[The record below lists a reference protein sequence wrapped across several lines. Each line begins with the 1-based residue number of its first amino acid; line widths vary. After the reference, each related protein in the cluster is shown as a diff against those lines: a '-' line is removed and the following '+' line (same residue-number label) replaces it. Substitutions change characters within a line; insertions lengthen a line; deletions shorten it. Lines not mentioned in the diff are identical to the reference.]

1 MLTFYSIKHNLNKNW
16 FGKNI
21 YIKLYKANYNSVI
34 ITSYFGYDRS
44 KYLNYFNKKSKKIET
59 FNGCDFRNNFLKLYY
74 GKKIKIYFIGRLES
88 QKKIETFLN
97 AAKIILNT
105 KLKKKIE
112 FHIVGSGSYKENCKK
127 FIKSNSLQKKI
138 KFHGKV
144 DYKKIQNI
152 YLDSDLIIAP
162 NTDGFFSNV
171 FIEATRLGVPIIC
184 QSTNKNEEEKYFK
197 SVFYKN
203 FLFKNL
209 DEKEIVNQINNF
221 LIDRNRFIKTSIYLK
236 NFSNRN
242 ILPWKDRL
250 KIDENL
256 IN

>member
-1 MLTFYSIKHNLNKNW
+1 MEKNKNLFYW
-16 FGKNI
+16 KTR
-21 YIKLYKANYNSVI
+21 V
-34 ITSYFGYDRS
+34 T
-44 KYLNYFNKKSKKIET
+44 
-59 FNGCDFRNNFLKLYY
+59 
-74 GKKIKIYFIGRLES
+74 
-88 QKKIETFLN
+88 KKIETFLN

-144 DYKKIQNI
+144 DSKKIQNI

-184 QSTNKNEEEKYFK
+184 QSTNKNEEEKI
-197 SVFYKN
+197 S
-203 FLFKNL
+203 
-209 DEKEIVNQINNF
+209 NQN
-221 LIDRNRFIKTSIYLK
+221 FIKIFYLK
-236 NFSNRN
+236 T
-242 ILPWKDRL
+242 
-250 KIDENL
+250 
-256 IN
+256 